1 MRLNKT
7 RKSFLPHET
16 GRYAFVE
23 WKRPLSQ
30 MGTLNT
36 IVFVG
41 VEYDPSNETIT
52 NIQIEIVEF
61 PILS

>member
-7 RKSFLPHET
+7 RKSFLPHEN
-16 GRYAFVE
+16 GKYAFVE

-41 VEYDPSNETIT
+41 VEYDLSNETIT

>member
-41 VEYDPSNETIT
+41 VEYDLSNETIT